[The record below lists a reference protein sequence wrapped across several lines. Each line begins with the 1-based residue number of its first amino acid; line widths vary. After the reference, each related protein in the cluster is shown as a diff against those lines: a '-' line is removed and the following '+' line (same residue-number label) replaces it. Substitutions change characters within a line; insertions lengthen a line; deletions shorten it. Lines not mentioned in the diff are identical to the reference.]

1 MKQIFLLTIL
11 LLGGISLSAQTAT
24 KSTKTMMAATK
35 INWLTLEEAQELN
48 KTNPKK
54 IMVDLYTEWCGP
66 CKLMM
71 RQTFTDPQ
79 LISYIN
85 ENFYAVKFNAESQDP
100 VNFKGKLYSNPNFNP
115 AKSPRQRNAV
125 HEYTRTTGLR
135 GYPTLIIY
143 NPQVE
148 IIDRIVGFQ
157 KAPQVMRKLKKLK

>member
-24 KSTKTMMAATK
+24 KSTKAMMAGK

-54 IMVDLYTEWCGP
+54 ILVDLYTEWCGP

-71 RQTFTDPQ
+71 RQTFTDPK
-79 LISYIN
+79 LINYIN
-85 ENFYAVKFNAESQDP
+85 EHFYAVKFNAESQAP
-100 VNFKGKLYSNPNFNP
+100 VNFKGKLYSNPSFDP
-115 AKSPRQRNAV
+115 TKSPRQRNAV
-125 HEYTRTTGLR
+125 HEYTRTTGIR

-143 NPQVE
+143 NSQIE
-148 IIDRIVGFQ
+148 IIDRIVGLQ

>member
-1 MKQIFLLTIL
+1 MKHLIFLTIFLLGSMTL
-11 LLGGISLSAQTAT
+11 PAQSAT
-24 KSTKTMMAATK
+24 KTAKATK

-66 CKLMM
+66 CKMMM

-79 LISYIN
+79 LINYIN
-85 ENFYAVKFNAESQDP
+85 QNFYAVKFNAESQAP
-100 VNFKGKLYSNPNFNP
+100 VTFNGKLYSNPGFNP
-115 AKSPRQRNAV
+115 TKSPRQRNGV

-148 IIDRIVGFQ
+148 IIERIVGFQ
-157 KAPQVMRKLKKLK
+157 KAPKVLRKLKKLN

>member
-1 MKQIFLLTIL
+1 MKHLFILSIL
-11 LLGGISLSAQTAT
+11 LLGAINISAQTST
-24 KSTKTMMAATK
+24 KSAKVNEAVK

-66 CKLMM
+66 CKMM
-71 RQTFTDPQ
+71 MQRTFTNPE

-85 ENFYAVKFNAESQDP
+85 EHFYAVKFNAESQAP
-100 VNFKGKLYSNPNFNP
+100 VTFKGKVYSNPTFDP
-115 AKSPRQRNAV
+115 TKSSRQRNGV

-143 NPQVE
+143 NPEVK

-157 KAPQVMRKLKKLK
+157 DAPKVMRKLKKLK